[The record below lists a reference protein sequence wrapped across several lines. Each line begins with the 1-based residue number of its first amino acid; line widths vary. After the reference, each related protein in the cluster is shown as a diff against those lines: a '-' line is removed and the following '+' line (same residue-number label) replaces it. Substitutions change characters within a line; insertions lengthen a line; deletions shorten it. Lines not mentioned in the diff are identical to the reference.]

1 MIIADTHVH
10 IYPCHQPG
18 VALTALIRHL
28 DVQAAGV
35 VKVAFLAER
44 HDCNCFA
51 ALQKG
56 GTGSLP
62 AGMTI
67 EPSPEP
73 GCLVVRQAGVP
84 VLYLYAGRQIVS
96 SERLEV
102 LALATESRFA
112 EGLTAEAAI
121 QQVRMDGGIPVLAW
135 SPGKWMFAR
144 GKMVQGLL
152 ERFSPGELLV
162 GDTSLRPVW
171 WGMPR
176 LLADAQERGFTLVAG
191 SDPLPVAG
199 EEQVCG
205 TYGTLLD
212 VSFDPAR
219 PVQSLREA
227 LCRPAVKTRL
237 VGRRA
242 GAIEAVV
249 RQIGNARAK
258 GRSW

>member
-10 IYPCHQPG
+10 IYPCHNPG
-18 VALTALIRHL
+18 VALTSLIRNL
-28 DVQAAGV
+28 DAGGGAMA
-35 VKVAFLAER
+35 KAGFLAER
-44 HDCNCFA
+44 HDCDSFV
-51 ALQKG
+51 ALQAG
-56 GTGSLP
+56 EAGALP
-62 AGMTI
+62 AGLAI

-84 VLYLYAGRQIVS
+84 VLYLYAGRQIVT

-121 QQVRMDGGIPVLAW
+121 EQVRAAGGIPVLAW

-144 GKMVQGLL
+144 GKIVKALL
-152 ERFSPGELLV
+152 KRFKPGELLV

-176 LLADAQERGFTLVAG
+176 LLAEARERGFTLVAG
-191 SDPLPVAG
+191 SDPLPFGG

-212 VSFDPAR
+212 GVIDPAS
-219 PVQSLREA
+219 PVRSVCEVLR
-227 LCRPAVKTRL
+227 RPAVKTTL

-242 GAIEAVV
+242 GVIEAVV

-258 GRSW
+258 

>member
-10 IYPCHQPG
+10 IYPCHNPG
-18 VALTALIRHL
+18 VALMSLIRNL
-28 DVQAAGV
+28 GAGDQTA
-35 VKVAFLAER
+35 VKAAFLAER
-44 HDCNCFA
+44 HDCNSFA
-51 ALQKG
+51 ALQAG
-56 GTGSLP
+56 AAGTLP
-62 AGMTI
+62 AGLVI

-73 GCLVVRQAGVP
+73 GCLVVRQDGAA
-84 VLYLYAGRQIVS
+84 VLYLYAGRQIVT

-112 EGLTAEAAI
+112 GGLTAEAAI
-121 QQVRMDGGIPVLAW
+121 EKVRADGGIPVLAW

-144 GKMVQGLL
+144 GKIVRALL
-152 ERFSPGELLV
+152 ERFKPGELLV

-176 LLADAQERGFTLVAG
+176 LLAEARERGFTLVAG
-191 SDPLPVAG
+191 SDPLPFGG
-199 EEQVCG
+199 EERLGG

-212 VSFDPAR
+212 GVIDPAH
-219 PVQSLREA
+219 PVRSMREA
-227 LCRPAVKTRL
+227 LRRPAVKTTL

-242 GAIEAVV
+242 GVIEAVV

-258 GRSW
+258 